1 MINGAS
7 VTKKSSSKSDSPL
20 FVTFNKVP
28 TQFKTTSFVYVFKL
42 SQPKTTS
49 KNRSAK
55 IVGARPPGA
64 SHWCKNRFYAFLNQK
79 SLFFTQNHLFELK
92 TTIQQIPSIYMD
104 IKHLFQLQKHVS

>member
-7 VTKKSSSKSDSPL
+7 VMKKSASKSDSPL

-64 SHWCKNRFYAFLNQK
+64 SHWCKNRFYAFLN
-79 SLFFTQNHLFELK
+79 HLFELK